1 MRKFWRVLTYE
12 YARQVFRR
20 RFWLVLL
27 SVPGV
32 LIVIG
37 LAGVLAARLAFDPLP
52 VGYIDRSGVL
62 SSARKPE
69 PPVGELFPA
78 IELLAFG
85 DEAEARLAVERE
97 QIRGYYVLEKDF
109 LQTGK
114 ARLVASKPLSAEAR
128 QAFEEL
134 LRLNIES
141 GQPAPVLKRL
151 SEGDEVIVRTTDG
164 AREMGEHGWVGI
176 FLPLLTGILFILV
189 INTSGGYLLQAVV
202 EEKENR
208 TMEVIITSVSPFQLM
223 AGKIVGNLS
232 VGLTQLALWG
242 FFAGLGLLVLLV
254 VFASSSLVQAMTQP
268 LLLMFLTLIPSFI
281 LVSAL
286 MAVAGASAVEAREAQ
301 QVAGLF
307 ILPVTVPYYFMA
319 SILENPNGALAV
331 AFSFFPLSTAVTL
344 PLRAAVTTL
353 PPWQVALNLAVLVL
367 CAAGALWLAGR
378 AFRLGMLRYGKPLS
392 LREILGRQRPQT
404 ENEVR
409 K

>member
-1 MRKFWRVLTYE
+1 
-12 YARQVFRR
+12 
-20 RFWLVLL
+20 
-27 SVPGV
+27 
-32 LIVIG
+32 
-37 LAGVLAARLAFDPLP
+37 
-52 VGYIDRSGVL
+52 
-62 SSARKPE
+62 
-69 PPVGELFPA
+69 LFPA

-85 DEAEARLAVERE
+85 DETEARLAVERE

-164 AREMGEHGWVGI
+164 AREMGEHGWVGF